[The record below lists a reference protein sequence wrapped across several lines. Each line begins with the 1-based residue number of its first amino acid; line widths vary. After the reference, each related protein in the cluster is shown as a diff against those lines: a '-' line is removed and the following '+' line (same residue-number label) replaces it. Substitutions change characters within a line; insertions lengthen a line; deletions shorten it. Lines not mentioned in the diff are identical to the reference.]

1 MQVVFCST
9 LLSAF
14 QTTETWF
21 PELEE
26 KGLKELSSLDL
37 HITAFFGARIQCKRK
52 IPPHG
57 YCILLL
63 QSYKCNAPKK
73 KESTCLLHS
82 ISKATIDMQQHS
94 QT

>member
-26 KGLKELSSLDL
+26 KGLKELSSMDL
-37 HITAFFGARIQCKRK
+37 RITAFFGARIQCKRK

-73 KESTCLLHS
+73 ER
-82 ISKATIDMQQHS
+82 IDMLTAFNLQS
-94 QT
+94 YN

>member
-9 LLSAF
+9 LLSAL
-14 QTTETWF
+14 QTTETCF

-26 KGLKELSSLDL
+26 KGLKESSSSDL
-37 HITAFFGARIQCKRK
+37 CITAFFGVRIQCKRK

-63 QSYKCNAPKK
+63 QSYKCNPQKK
-73 KESTCLLHS
+73 RKN
-82 ISKATIDMQQHS
+82 
-94 QT
+94 